1 MLFLGLLYYFF
12 LCPITTFF
20 DAVALLSVKYNLWMS
35 RFFCTFVALLGKR
48 SVILCQ
54 SDTKRINKTTDIY
67 ILNSI
72 LNKMKIKFFTLTT
85 IALLSTA
92 MVSAQEVNKAT
103 VESQAKAAQTAA
115 ADLKK
120 VDTGEKAWKF
130 SGVVGLNAAATGL
143 WNWAAGGN
151 NNVNAVASTKL
162 RLLYH
167 ENNMAWD
174 TNLDLEYGMSW
185 IDQDFDKFQKSSD
198 RINFTTKFGW
208 EFEKSWYLT
217 ILGGFQSQF
226 DLGRN
231 YNGTADFDPI
241 ISKFLAPSYTD
252 ISVGIEWKPND
263 IFSVYLSPVAGRL
276 TTAYVSKRLNEKYQE
291 NYPLVEGEEI
301 TGLEYALK
309 DKYSVWK
316 YTTDEQTGEVL
327 KDYQSNIRCELGLS
341 LKGTINY
348 TYKDLKIMT
357 TLGLYTPYAWDKTKI
372 YTDAD
377 GKMYADLGNGKDF
390 SGMEFTGYRDNNR
403 RFGNFDVDW
412 DVAISYQFLKC
423 LQVSLTTSM
432 KYYNGVKIDKTI
444 TAADGTKTVTSG
456 ERVQFKGI
464 LGIGIGYS
472 F

>member
-1 MLFLGLLYYFF
+1 
-12 LCPITTFF
+12 
-20 DAVALLSVKYNLWMS
+20 
-35 RFFCTFVALLGKR
+35 
-48 SVILCQ
+48 
-54 SDTKRINKTTDIY
+54 
-67 ILNSI
+67 
-72 LNKMKIKFFTLTT
+72 MKIKFFTLTT
-85 IALLSTA
+85 IALLST
-92 MVSAQEVNKAT
+92 VSVLAQEVNKAT
-103 VESQAKAAQTAA
+103 VESQAKAAQAAA

-120 VDTGEKAWKF
+120 VDTGEQAWKF

-151 NNVNAVASTKL
+151 NNVNAVASTKF

-174 TNLDLEYGMSW
+174 TNLDLEYGLSW
-185 IDQDFDKFQKSSD
+185 IDQDYDKFQKSSD
-198 RINFTTKFGW
+198 RINLTTKFGW
-208 EFEKSWYLT
+208 EFHKTWYLT
-217 ILGGFQSQF
+217 VLGGFQSQF

-252 ISVGIEWKPND
+252 ISIGIDWKPND

-276 TTAYVSKRLNEKYQE
+276 TTAYVSKHLNANEKYYAAPLTDAERQE
-291 NYPLVEGEEI
+291 QLDKYGAA
-301 TGLEYALK
+301 GLEYALK
-309 DKYSVWK
+309 DKYAVWK
-316 YTTDEQTGEVL
+316 YTTNEETGEVI
-327 KDYQSNIRCELGLS
+327 KDYHSNIRCELGLS
-341 LKGTINY
+341 LKGSINY

-372 YTDAD
+372 YTDTD

-390 SGMEFTGYRDNNR
+390 SAMEFAGYRDNNR

-444 TAADGTKTVTSG
+444 TAEDRTKTISSA